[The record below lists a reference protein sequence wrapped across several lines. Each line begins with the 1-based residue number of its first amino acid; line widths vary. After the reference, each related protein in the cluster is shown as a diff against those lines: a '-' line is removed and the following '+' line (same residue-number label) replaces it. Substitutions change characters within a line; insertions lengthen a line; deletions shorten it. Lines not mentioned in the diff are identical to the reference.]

1 MSRKSRTKAV
11 DTADD
16 FDSMGGDA
24 GFPSGGFD
32 DMESE
37 GVFPSMD
44 DLDGHDDVPL
54 PSIESI
60 DEDEPIL
67 AGTPTSKRGGGRK
80 RKAVVPPEKITKGMS
95 LFEYLNQCNPPLDN
109 KIIDIAI
116 AQTQV
121 PPELKLDAGQDIR
134 LTWSQ
139 MKPDVKKYKPGQIA
153 SYAHRIARHTAL
165 RLRRELGA
173 ATRLPGSAFRKK
185 KDGSTYV
192 TPGLLSVPLQWEE
205 LESWLDT
212 DEAADS
218 AFQLNNSTGSEI
230 SSALSDFATSSTSV
244 EDEEMETMNQRLA
257 LVNSK
262 ADKLTMQQ
270 REILVL
276 MIRGESYESVQ
287 RRLNLK
293 RAMLLNEI
301 EAATAKLYAK

>member
-1 MSRKSRTKAV
+1 MSRKPRTKAV

-16 FDSMGGDA
+16 FDAPPGDD
-24 GFPSGGFD
+24 GFLGGFD
-32 DMESE
+32 DVDGDGGVPSLEELES
-37 GVFPSMD
+37 
-44 DLDGHDDVPL
+44 HDDAPL
-54 PSIESI
+54 PSIGLM
-60 DEDEPIL
+60 DDDEPIL
-67 AGTPTSKRGGGRK
+67 VGTPTSKRGGGRK
-80 RKAVVPPEKITKGMS
+80 RKAVVPPEKIFKGMS

-218 AFQLNNSTGSEI
+218 AFQMSSSSGSEI
-230 SSALSDFATSSTSV
+230 TSALSDFATSSTSV
-244 EDEEMETMNQRLA
+244 EDEEMEAMNQRLNM
-257 LVNSK
+257 VNSK

-276 MIRGESYESVQ
+276 LIRGESYESVQ
-287 RRLNLK
+287 RRLNIK
-293 RAMLLNEI
+293 RAALLNEI
-301 EAATAKLYAK
+301 ESATARLYQK